1 MKSAALW
8 KRCLA
13 ELKAGLAKKDLD
25 MCASLHPVAEAG
37 LLKLLAPNTYV
48 MHYTRDNLADRIETA
63 LQTAA
68 PEIGEVRYEVGSLA
82 PEPGPGPATAER
94 ASAQPGSLDP
104 SFTFDTHVEGSSNS
118 IARAAA
124 IQAGNSAG
132 KQKSNGYNINPLFI
146 YGGVGLGKTHL
157 MQAAGNRMLAENPRA
172 KVAYVRSETFVSG
185 MVDALKNSTINEFK
199 TSYRSLDALLIDD
212 IQFFASKTRSQEEF
226 FHTFSAL
233 LDRQRQIII
242 TSDRIP
248 KEIKDTDER
257 LISRFGSGLMVEVQ
271 PPELETR
278 VAILQNKAAR
288 HGITLEDEVAFYVA
302 RLVISNVRELEGALN
317 QLIAHAGF
325 TRRAIDV
332 ALARETLHAQISHRD
347 RQITVGN
354 IQKEVANYYQIRIA
368 DMMSSR
374 RTRNIARPRQMAMAL
389 AKELTNQ
396 SLPAIADQFGGR
408 DHTTVLHACRK
419 IGQLV
424 REDAALA
431 DDYDNLRKKIGG

>member
-13 ELKAGLAKKDLD
+13 ELKTGLAKKDFD

-63 LQTAA
+63 LQAAA

-82 PEPGPGPATAER
+82 PESGPGPAAAKRTTAL
-94 ASAQPGSLDP
+94 PGNLDP
-104 SFTFDTHVEGSSNS
+104 SFTFDTHIEGSSNS

-132 KQKSNGYNINPLFI
+132 KHKSNGYNINPLFI

-172 KVAYVRSETFVSG
+172 KVAYVRSETFVSD

-288 HGITLEDEVAFYVA
+288 HGITLDDDVAFYVA

-325 TRRAIDV
+325 TQQAIDI

-374 RTRNIARPRQMAMAL
+374 RTRSIARPRQVAMAL

-419 IGQLV
+419 INQLI